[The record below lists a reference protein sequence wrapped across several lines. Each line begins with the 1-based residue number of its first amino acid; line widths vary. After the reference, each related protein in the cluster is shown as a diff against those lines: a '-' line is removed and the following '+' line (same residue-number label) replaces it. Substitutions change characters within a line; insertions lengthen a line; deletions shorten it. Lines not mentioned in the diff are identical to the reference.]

1 MPNEDQEN
9 RRAGKASEAVT
20 VGTMHLAKGL
30 EFRAVAVAACDG
42 TIIQLRSSM
51 EGTADSTDLADAYD
65 AAYNAS

>member
-1 MPNEDQEN
+1 
-9 RRAGKASEAVT
+9 
-20 VGTMHLAKGL
+20 MHLAKGL

-42 TIIQLRSSM
+42 AIIPLRSSM